1 MKYLI
6 SFFFLVGCML
16 TAIFMETT
24 YPYMQYLFW
33 LAAIL
38 LFFQGLA
45 WSRFLVQKKLP
56 GELVL
61 KRLRKEFRYSSMLF
75 ACYWTLA
82 LLIDYQHR
90 RLLMALPFWLIVVFE
105 LEYNFFVRKH
115 KPDGIAID
123 GHYIIFSGLFPGKR
137 DLYTLN
143 RISFNGFNNNIT
155 LHFTQQSM
163 LIFSAKEFERD
174 DLRGFLTQVASK
186 CGGNIEVPHNLQL
199 LLNMPQHAMAS

>member
-1 MKYLI
+1 MVI
-6 SFFFLVGCML
+6 
-16 TAIFMETT
+16 AIFMETT

-33 LAAIL
+33 SAAIL

-45 WSRFLVQKKLP
+45 WSRFLAQKKLQ
-56 GELVL
+56 GDLVL
-61 KRLRKEFRYSSMLF
+61 KRVRKEFRYSSMLF

-90 RLLMALPFWLIVVFE
+90 QLLMALPFWLVVVFE

-115 KPDGIAID
+115 RPDGFAID
-123 GHYIIFSGLFPGKR
+123 GHYIIFDGLFPGKR
-137 DLYTLN
+137 DLHTLT

-155 LHFTQQSM
+155 LHFTRQSM

-174 DLRGFLTQVASK
+174 DLKRFLHHLISR
-186 CGGNIEVPHNLQL
+186 CDSSIEVPLNLQL
-199 LLNMPQHAMAS
+199 LLNIPQHTMVS